1 MQSQAAQFVRGD
13 AFVSARRTTADSG
26 IGALLAAHD
35 IDEFVFEPCG
45 YSMNGLMGG
54 AFSTIHITPEAACSY
69 ASVELT
75 GCPLEDTAAFVAKV
89 CNQGVLLS
97 MSSCLGC
104 AKRSRHILI
113 MIAFAQQLF
122 KRGFAS

>member
-1 MQSQAAQFVRGD
+1 LQAAQFVRGD

-35 IDEFVFEPCG
+35 IVEFVFEPCG

-89 CNQGVLLS
+89 FSQDPPLDISYDCCAPNAALTFWKWGLLYYTGS
-97 MSSCLGC
+97 
-104 AKRSRHILI
+104 
-113 MIAFAQQLF
+113 
-122 KRGFAS
+122 